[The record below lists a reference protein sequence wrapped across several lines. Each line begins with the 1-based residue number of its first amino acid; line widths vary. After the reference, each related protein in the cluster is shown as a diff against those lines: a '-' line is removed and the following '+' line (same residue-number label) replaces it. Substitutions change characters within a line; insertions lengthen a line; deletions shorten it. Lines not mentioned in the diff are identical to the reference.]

1 MHWILGGYLWLYI
14 HRPFEFWPT
23 LGVIQF
29 ERIYM
34 AGTILC
40 WLIYPGK
47 GFVANRLHLAFMLFA
62 LVLVT
67 CWLVSPFPDEGTKTV
82 EDFFKVAVFYVL
94 LVTTV
99 RDERTLR
106 LMVLIYLAAVGLYMA
121 HSLAEFLHG
130 RHVYRMGIRR
140 MIGVDAT
147 YNDPNTFSATL
158 LYSLP
163 LVLPFF
169 AEKPRGMLRMALLAY
184 VGLSIVCMLLT
195 GSRGALVGMGC
206 LALLTLGVA
215 RRRAVLIVLLVI
227 AIPLGW
233 SLLPADLHNRFLTLV
248 DPSVGPA
255 NAQASAEG
263 RTKGFWDGVRL
274 WSASPVSGVGP
285 NAFGKAAGH
294 GFQAHTLYGQTL
306 GELGT
311 LGVLA
316 LAAMLLCFMLNAA
329 EVRRLARTYAWEGEF
344 PTHLS
349 RAVSLTVVLMLVMG
363 IGSHNLYRYT
373 WMWFGA
379 FQGIAL
385 YCLRLRSRSLREM
398 HHEEVAGWGT
408 AAAGAPARAGGPA
421 LAGGWHTHL
430 RPV

>member
-1 MHWILGGYLWLYI
+1 MHWVLGGYLWLYI
-14 HRPFEFWPT
+14 HRPFEIWSF
-23 LGVIQF
+23 LGTIQF

-34 AGTILC
+34 VAAMLF
-40 WLIYPGK
+40 WLFYPGK
-47 GFVANRLHLAFMLFA
+47 TVVANRLHIAFVLFA
-62 LVLVT
+62 LVLVL
-67 CWLVSPFPDEGTKTV
+67 CWLVSPFSDEGTKTV

-99 RDERTLR
+99 RDEKTLR

-140 MIGVDAT
+140 MIGVDST

-163 LVLPFF
+163 LTLPFF
-169 AEKPRGMLRMALLAY
+169 AEKPRGKLRIALLSY
-184 VGLSIVCMLLT
+184 VGLSVICMLLT

-206 LALLTLGVA
+206 LALMMIGVA
-215 RRRAVLIVLLVI
+215 KKRGVLVLLLVI

-233 SLLPADLHNRFLTLV
+233 SLLPEQLHNRFLTLV

-255 NAQASAEG
+255 NAQESAEG
-263 RTKGFWDGVRL
+263 RTKGFWDGMRL
-274 WSASPVSGVGP
+274 WSASPVTGVGP
-285 NAFGKAAGH
+285 NAFGKATGL
-294 GFQAHTLYGQTL
+294 GFQAHSLYGQTL

-311 LGVLA
+311 LGAVA
-316 LAAMLLCFMLNAA
+316 LAGMLVCFALNAA
-329 EVRRLARTYAWEGEF
+329 EVRRLIRLYAWQGEF
-344 PTHLS
+344 PTQLS
-349 RAVSLTVVLMLVMG
+349 RAVSLSVVLMLVMG
-363 IGSHNLYRYT
+363 MGSHNLYRYT

-385 YCLRLRSRSLREM
+385 HCLRLRARM
-398 HHEEVAGWGT
+398 PQEVNDEDVSEWT
-408 AAAGAPARAGGPA
+408 AASAPAGTGGDA
-421 LAGGWHTHL
+421 LAGRWDTHL